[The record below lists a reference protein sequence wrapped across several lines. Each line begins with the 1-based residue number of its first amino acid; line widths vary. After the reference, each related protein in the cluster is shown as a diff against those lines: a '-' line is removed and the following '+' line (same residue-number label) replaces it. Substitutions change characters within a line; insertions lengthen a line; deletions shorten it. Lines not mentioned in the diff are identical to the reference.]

1 MGAGRRLVGM
11 FSVRDGDTADMAMQ
25 HAAAASRRMEL
36 ADTGE
41 AHAYAGLLAGLS
53 LCPLGL
59 TSQTYLSDLGLYLVV
74 SG

>member
-1 MGAGRRLVGM
+1 
-11 FSVRDGDTADMAMQ
+11 MQ
-25 HAAAASRRMEL
+25 QQQQEEL

-41 AHAYAGLLAGLS
+41 AHAHAGLLAGLS

>member
-1 MGAGRRLVGM
+1 MH
-11 FSVRDGDTADMAMQ
+11 Q
-25 HAAAASRRMEL
+25 QQQEEL

-59 TSQTYLSDLGLYLVV
+59 TSQTYLSDLGLYLV
-74 SG
+74 SE